1 MTGFV
6 DQGHI
11 YQTSEFMIKKKI
23 RQISA
28 NRLWK
33 LSLMNF

>member
-11 YQTSEFMIKKKI
+11 YFNETRFL
-23 RQISA
+23 QIYNTIQYNIHS
-28 NRLWK
+28 
-33 LSLMNF
+33 